1 MTTNIWGS
9 DAQAPLIIASG
20 LPPAGQALFDAA
32 DSGGAEV
39 GVISY
44 KNGLASV
51 SFFDHMGVPTAARP
65 TSVLATGGAALA
77 EVAISATGILGYGAG
92 WIEAGTNVIKA
103 QYFGAVGAYGAPVTL
118 GTGHG
123 LDMAGYS
130 RNDAAGKKPA
140 VDGFVASWIGT
151 DGNVYFQRAGVHLNN
166 AADSIGNVSAAGL
179 DGIPGSRPVGATS
192 SANTDNDAAIKVTTS
207 GQASE
212 ASVAVTHSGEVIL
225 AWTEH
230 GAAGDT
236 LSFKVL
242 NADGTENFAATLPT
256 TLPAG
261 AHVDTAWLAGGGF
274 AISWNTADAIQSIV
288 FNTAGGV
295 VPGFGALFT
304 STGTNTLQSF
314 APGSFT
320 GDFSLGTMLDTIGG
334 FTLAYTEGSVLKEQ
348 SFNNLGGVLDP
359 VQSQPITIGTVDPLT
374 SLASAS
380 LVGER
385 VMVLSERI
393 DGTVMATVVDPRAQP
408 IGTAIALNGVG
419 LVING
424 IDTPTRAIPDV
435 LVGTIGNDSINGG
448 AGDDIMSGALGHD
461 RIIAGIGND
470 TIDGGGGVDTLVLS
484 GRQSDYTIVN
494 LGGTL
499 FQITDNR
506 TIATND
512 GADIVRN
519 VEVFEFA
526 GPTVFDPRVTVAA
539 ATLGALT
546 RNIDPTAWGLSNED
560 VDSLPSSI
568 RTPDVDGFIV
578 NDGADR
584 AGVQAAPVVSDSIGE
599 FVSILWED
607 HTGGG
612 SRIRGN
618 FYDVEGNPDRVT
630 PLPGTFAIGDGV
642 GYEFNAR
649 VASGAANSG
658 WGVVYSEKVDATTE
672 TLKTNFFG
680 LNLTGNEQ
688 VVDASGLHQHS
699 ASIFGSYLDHRYN
712 PVTGQIDGPA
722 VILPAGMND
731 GYNVIYVE
739 GGQVGDSY
747 GAIRLQRF
755 EVNLDAL
762 GQPGAPRAA
771 GLDGLAGV
779 GSDAAVTL
787 SASGRDPSITGL
799 HTFETI
805 AVWIEKDANGVEHV
819 VGTALD
825 DLAQTIGIDLTNIS
839 GTDVIAAGSKV
850 IVAQAEAVNAA
861 IVWVAD
867 VGTNGN
873 HVYELH
879 ATMLSSPGT
888 GIDGQGF
895 ALVQPAAPFNLMTLP
910 AGVDLASIK
919 VSGIS
924 GEGSADIIVQWDGV
938 TAGDTNVY
946 ARHFGTI
953 LDPATGAAIAMSP
966 VGNTIQVN
974 ANSQGDQ
981 SHNGVAGLLGDRFIS
996 VWQDSNA
1003 AVTGGNGSD
1012 IVAQIFDTRSPGQ
1025 HIVGDFVQPTGRVQ
1039 SRPDILIGTNGN
1051 DFILGDISD
1060 SDGAAD
1066 WIFAGMGDDTMQGG
1080 PSDRAAAVR
1089 SEILDGGLGTDTA
1102 VYTGNF
1108 ADYEITAI
1116 FDNERGPGFQITD
1129 LRPTEDANNNLLQN
1143 DGTDFVYNV
1152 ERLAFADQVIDVA
1165 ADIYNPPMPAALAGW
1180 DGTPNAWSLTD
1191 ATQYKLQTLATGVAA
1206 QSQVAVTN
1214 LQDDTAL
1221 VWIEATAGAGSHSVM
1236 AERRLVTGEIDPL
1249 WQGPGAAAAG
1259 PIEMTDGTFAAN
1271 TVGNPVVAS
1280 AGLLGVL
1287 AAWESTD
1294 VNGQSSIH
1302 MRLGSTASAT
1312 PFNTGAGFPA
1322 YGFTGGELVVPGS
1335 AGGRS
1340 PSVRGYEIVN
1350 TANETVELGFHVAF
1364 VDDTG
1369 QVRLARY
1376 EIPVFEVD
1384 PLTGALGNP
1393 ALPAN
1398 FGISGQTQPI
1408 LIGADGLRNHDPATG
1423 ALIDDPNG
1431 AISLGA
1437 GGAPSLTSLHNG
1449 ELVVGYVNATG
1460 NFAVTR
1466 FDVTHTADSRDET
1479 MFVADTITYAE
1490 AQTDT
1495 LGVNVL
1501 SGQVVSQLNGS
1512 FGAFWT
1518 EDDGAGGV
1526 VLKGDVFNAGGTTWH
1541 QSGTLVLQTGLP
1553 AGVDVT
1559 VVSSGVDPNGVEDG
1573 FVALWQTGGHISGQ
1587 RFDMAGAKVGL
1598 VFQVDDPNGVAHGG
1612 LSAAGVENGLIIIG
1626 HELAANNGDVGYSY
1640 LDTRQPG
1647 AEVLG
1652 ATTRA
1657 GVAGSIA
1664 VGTVGDDA
1672 MDGRAADDQLFGG
1685 LGNDVITL
1693 GGGSDLGDGGA
1704 GNDIIL
1710 GGAGQDQIL
1719 GGSGND
1725 LLMVDTSGPAD
1736 VRKDAA
1742 LVAGLTAGLTAT
1754 AQNVAIIASNN
1765 GSDIVSGGLG
1775 VDTLSFRS
1783 DASPVRVDLNTGL
1796 VYRAGTGANTVN
1808 FTDNGTTASYNLTA
1822 AIGELVLD
1830 AAGLPIFQFTR
1841 DIERVEGGRGGD
1853 ILLGAASNDVIY
1865 SGGGNDFID
1874 GRAGTQDIGV
1884 FAGAASGYAVAR
1896 TPTGISVTHT
1906 IAATATSLA
1915 RTETAILN
1923 NVEFVQFG
1931 DRRIAAADV
1940 QPGAAVSAASLTNRN
1955 PGPALANDTATLAE
1969 DTSVKINVTANDV
1982 ANEFA
1987 PQPVFITAIN
1997 GQAVTAGGPAIT
2009 VANGSVSLGLDGQ
2022 LNFTPT
2028 ANYFGTTS
2036 FTYSAQDG
2044 GGVTSTATVQL
2055 NITPVADTP
2064 TAVADAYEVILGS
2077 TTQLNV
2083 LANDINPDAPLS
2095 ALSIGTLNTTG
2106 LAGTATSD
2114 GSAITFTGNT
2124 LGATTLTYTA
2134 NNGLESTP
2142 ATVTIKVMVQNNT
2155 PTLTGDLNA
2164 TVVEGARVALT
2175 AADIGYTDLDAGDI
2189 LTFTAS
2195 GAVNGVVQ
2203 VNGVDATSFTMADVT
2218 AGRVSF
2224 LHNGSETPSASFSMV
2239 VTDGKVVTAPV
2250 TVQLAVTAVND
2261 APILTGAVANAT
2273 YVENAAALTIA
2284 PALLLTDVDSAR
2296 LTGATVTISGGLAE
2310 DVLTFTPRT
2319 GITGSYAAGTLTLSG
2334 SATVAAYQAI
2344 LRSVA
2349 YSNSSDLPSTA
2360 PRTVTFT
2367 VDDGGAVNAT
2377 ATASTTIAV
2386 QSVNDLAT
2394 GTIAIASAT
2403 VAGTGV
2409 TLTAAGNLLD
2419 ADLVNPIVVP
2429 TYVWQSSTTLAG
2441 IYTNLVA
2448 SGTSVLTANTATVT
2462 PAAVTFYQVR
2472 GTYTDPFGTNVVTS
2486 TDRAVVGTA
2495 AANTMSTAGVKI
2507 LSALGGNDTITYAS
2521 TSLPELIIDGGVG
2534 TDTVNIAAG
2543 ISRFGPV
2550 ADSALVGVET
2560 VSAAAL
2566 LTAISMDLSIQT
2578 ERLTITGGAGN
2589 DTIRG
2594 GTGADSING
2603 GNGNDLIF
2611 ALIGDG
2617 NDTVNGGAGTDTLD
2631 YSASTGTL
2639 AVNLAAA
2646 TAQITGSLT
2655 GTDTVTAVENIIA
2668 NAADNSITGSA
2679 AANLLDGNAGN
2690 DTIRGGAG
2698 NDAIL
2703 GGLGNDTLYGNA
2715 GIDRLAGGAG
2725 ADLFVFDAATAG
2737 SADTITDF
2745 EIGAVG
2751 GRIDKIGISAAAF
2764 GIGAAAAASGGWLSL
2779 TGAFTTATQRIA
2791 YNATTGSLD
2800 YDSNGSAG
2808 GGTRFQ
2814 IGVIDI
2820 NNDAALHPTLSLD
2833 HFILM

>member
-44 KNGLASV
+44 KNGQASV

-166 AADSIGNVSAAGL
+166 AADSIGSVSAAGL
-179 DGIPGSRPVGATS
+179 DGIPGSRPAGATS

-230 GAAGDT
+230 GATGDT

-242 NADGTENFAATLPT
+242 NADGTENFAATLPA

-295 VPGFGALFT
+295 VPGFGAVFT

-435 LVGTIGNDSINGG
+435 LVGTIGNDTINGG

-526 GPTVFDPRVTVAA
+526 GPSAFDPRVTVAA

-584 AGVQAAPVVSDSIGE
+584 AGAQSAPVVSDSIGE

-688 VVDASGLHQHS
+688 LVDASGLHQHS
-699 ASIFGSYLDHRYN
+699 ASIFGSYLDHRLN

-805 AVWIEKDANGVEHV
+805 AVWIEQDANGVEHV

-825 DLAQTIGIDLTNIS
+825 DLAQTIGIDLSNIS

-953 LDPATGAAIAMSP
+953 LDPATGAALAMSP

-1003 AVTGGNGSD
+1003 AVTGGNGTD
-1012 IVAQIFDTRSPGQ
+1012 IVAQIFDTRAPGQ
-1025 HIVGDFVQPTGRVQ
+1025 HIVGDFVTPTGRVAA
-1039 SRPDILIGTNGN
+1039 RPDILVGTNGN

-1080 PSDRAAAVR
+1080 PSDRVAAVR

-1152 ERLAFADQVIDVA
+1152 ERLAFADQSIDVA
-1165 ADIYNPPMPAALAGW
+1165 ADIYNPPMPAPQAGW

-1191 ATQYKLQTLATGVAA
+1191 TSQYKLQTLATGVAA

-1221 VWIEATAGAGSHSVM
+1221 VWIEGTAGAGSHSVM

-1287 AAWESTD
+1287 AAWESTNVD
-1294 VNGQSSIH
+1294 GQSSIH

-1312 PFNTGAGFPA
+1312 PFNTGGGFPA

-1340 PSVRGYEIVN
+1340 PSVMGYEIVN

-1384 PLTGALGNP
+1384 PLTGAVGNP

-1408 LIGADGLRNHDPATG
+1408 LIGADGLRNHDPVTG
-1423 ALIDDPNG
+1423 ALIDDPDG

-1449 ELVVGYVNATG
+1449 ELVVGYTDAAGHYT
-1460 NFAVTR
+1460 VTR

-1479 MFVADTITYAE
+1479 MFVADKITYAA

-1495 LGVNVL
+1495 LGTNVL

-1526 VLKGDVFNAGGTTWH
+1526 VLKGNVYNAGGTTWH
-1541 QSGTLVLQTGLP
+1541 QSGTLDLQTGLP

-1559 VVSSGVDPNGVEDG
+1559 VVSSGINPDGVEDG

-1587 RFDMAGAKVGL
+1587 RYDMAGAKVGL

-1612 LSAAGVENGLIIIG
+1612 LSAAGVDNGLIIIG

-1693 GGGSDLGDGGA
+1693 GGGSDIGDGGA

-1725 LLMVDTSGPAD
+1725 LLMVGTSGPAD
-1736 VRKDAA
+1736 VRKDAV
-1742 LVAGLTAGLTAT
+1742 LVAGLTAQLSAT

-1765 GSDIVSGGLG
+1765 GADIVSGGLG

-1841 DIERVEGGRGGD
+1841 DIERVEGGRGAD
-1853 ILLGAASNDVIY
+1853 VLLGAASNDVIY

-1884 FAGAASGYAVAR
+1884 FAGAASGYTVAR

-1906 IAATATSLA
+1906 IPATATSLA

-2022 LNFTPT
+2022 LNFTPA

-2064 TAVADAYEVILGS
+2064 TAVADAYEVVLGS

-2095 ALSIGTLNTTG
+2095 VLSIGTLNTTG

-2114 GSAITFTGNT
+2114 GNAITFTGNT
-2124 LGATTLTYTA
+2124 LGTTTLTYTA

-2142 ATVTIKVMVQNNT
+2142 VTVTIKVLVQNNT

-2175 AADIGYTDLDAGDI
+2175 AADIGYTDLDAADV

-2195 GAVNGVVQ
+2195 GAVNGAVQ

-2224 LHNGSETPSASFSMV
+2224 LHNGAETPTASFSMV

-2284 PALLLTDVDSAR
+2284 PALLLTDADSAR

-2349 YSNSSDLPSTA
+2349 YSNSSDRPDIA
-2360 PRTVTFT
+2360 PRTVIFT
-2367 VDDGGAVNAT
+2367 INDGGAVNAT
-2377 ATASTTIAV
+2377 ATASTIIAV

-2394 GTIAIASAT
+2394 GAIAIASA
-2403 VAGTGV
+2403 AAGGTGV
-2409 TLTAAGNLLD
+2409 ILTAAGNLLD
-2419 ADLVNPIVVP
+2419 ADLVNPVVVP
-2429 TYVWQSSTTLAG
+2429 TYAWQSSTTLTG

-2495 AANTMSTAGVKI
+2495 AANAMSTAGVKF
-2507 LSALGGNDTITYAS
+2507 LSALGGNDTITYAA
-2521 TSLPELIIDGGVG
+2521 TSLPDLIIDGGAG
-2534 TDTVNIAAG
+2534 TDTVSIAAA
-2543 ISRFGPV
+2543 ISSFGPV
-2550 ADSALVGVET
+2550 SDSALLGVET

-2566 LTAISMDLSIQT
+2566 LTAISMDLSVQT
-2578 ERLTITGGAGN
+2578 EALTITGGAGN

-2594 GTGADSING
+2594 GTGADAING

-2611 ALIGDG
+2611 ALIG

-2639 AVNLAAA
+2639 TVNLAAA

-2679 AANLLDGNAGN
+2679 AANLLDGNTGN

-2725 ADLFVFDAATAG
+2725 ADRFVFDAATAG

-2779 TGAFTTATQRIA
+2779 TGAFTTTTQRIA
-2791 YNATTGSLD
+2791 YNANTGSLD

-2820 NNDAALHPTLSLD
+2820 NNDAALHPTLALD

>member
-9 DAQAPLIIASG
+9 DAQSPLVIASG

-44 KNGLASV
+44 KNGQASV

-65 TSVLATGGAALA
+65 SAVLATGGAALS
-77 EVAISATGILGYGAG
+77 EVAITATGILGYGAG
-92 WIEAGTNVIKA
+92 WIEAGTNLIRA

-130 RNDAAGKKPA
+130 RNDVAGKKPA

-151 DGNVYFQRAGVHLNN
+151 DGNVYFQRAGVHLNG

-192 SANTDNDAAIKVTTS
+192 GPNTDTDSAIKVTTS

-230 GAAGDT
+230 GLTGDT
-236 LSFKVL
+236 LSLKVL

-274 AISWNTADAIQSIV
+274 AISWNTADAIQSII

-295 VPGFGALFT
+295 VPGFGAVFT
-304 STGTNTLQSF
+304 SAGTTTLQSF
-314 APGSFT
+314 APGSFS

-393 DGTVMATVVDPRAQP
+393 DGTVTATVVDPRAQP
-408 IGTAIALNGVG
+408 IGTAIVLNGVG

-435 LVGTIGNDSINGG
+435 LVGTIGNDTINGG

-461 RIIAGIGND
+461 RIFAGVGND

-484 GRQSDYTIVN
+484 GQQSDYTIVN

-512 GADIVRN
+512 GRDIIRN

-526 GPTVFDPRVTVAA
+526 GPTVFDPRVKVAA
-539 ATLGALT
+539 ATLGSLT
-546 RNIDPTAWGLSNED
+546 RNVDPTAWGLSNED
-560 VDSLPSSI
+560 VDSLPSPV

-578 NDGADR
+578 NDGAGR
-584 AGVQAAPVVSDSIGE
+584 AGVQSAPVVSDSIGE

-618 FYDVEGNPDRVT
+618 FYSVEGTPDIET
-630 PLPGTFAIGDGV
+630 PLPDTFTIGDGQ

-680 LNLTGNEQ
+680 LNLTGTEQ
-688 VVDASGLHQHS
+688 LVDASGLHQHS
-699 ASIFGSYLDHRYN
+699 ASIFGSYLDHRLN
-712 PVTGQIDGPA
+712 PVTGQIDGPS
-722 VILPAGMND
+722 VLLPAGMND

-825 DLAQTIGIDLTNIS
+825 DLAQPIGIDLTNIS

-850 IVAQAEAVNAA
+850 IIAQAEAVNAA

-888 GIDGQGF
+888 GLDGQGF
-895 ALVQPAAPFNLMTLP
+895 ALVKPAETFNLMTLP

-938 TAGDTNVY
+938 TAGDSNVY

-953 LDPATGAAIAMSP
+953 LDPATGAAIAMTP

-1003 AVTGGNGSD
+1003 SVTGGNGTD
-1012 IVAQIFDTRSPGQ
+1012 IVAQIFDTRAPGQ
-1025 HIVGDFVQPTGRVQ
+1025 HIVGDFVTPTGRVAA
-1039 SRPDILIGTNGN
+1039 RPDILVGTNGN

-1066 WIFAGMGDDTMQGG
+1066 WIFAGMGDDIMQGG
-1080 PSDRAAAVR
+1080 PSDRAVAVR

-1116 FDNERGPGFQITD
+1116 FDNDRGPGFQITD
-1129 LRPTEDANNNLLQN
+1129 LRPTQDANNNPLQN
-1143 DGTDFVYNV
+1143 DGIDFVYRV

-1165 ADIYNPPMPAALAGW
+1165 ADIYNPPMPAPLAGW

-1191 ATQYKLQTLATGVAA
+1191 ATQYKLQTLATGDAA

-1221 VWIEATAGAGSHSVM
+1221 VWIEGVAGTDAHSVK

-1259 PIEMTDGTFAAN
+1259 PIEMTDGRFATNIVA
-1271 TVGNPVVAS
+1271 NPVVAS

-1287 AAWESTD
+1287 AAWESTT
-1294 VNGQSSIH
+1294 VGGESSIH

-1312 PFNTGAGFPA
+1312 PFNPGAGFPA

-1340 PSVRGYEIVN
+1340 PSIHGYEIVN
-1350 TANETVELGFHVAF
+1350 TANATVELGFHVAF

-1369 QVRLARY
+1369 HVRLARY
-1376 EIPVFEVD
+1376 EIPVFDVD
-1384 PLTGALGNP
+1384 PVTGALGGP
-1393 ALPAN
+1393 AIPAN
-1398 FGISGQTQPI
+1398 FGIGGQTQPI
-1408 LIGADGLRNHDPATG
+1408 LIGADGVRNHDPVTG
-1423 ALIDDPNG
+1423 ALIDDPAG
-1431 AISLGA
+1431 AITLGT
-1437 GGAPSLTSLHNG
+1437 GEAPSLTSLHNG

-1460 NFAVTR
+1460 NFEVAR
-1466 FDVTHTADSRDET
+1466 FDVNHTAESRDST
-1479 MFVADTITYAE
+1479 VFVADKITYTA
-1490 AQTDT
+1490 APVDIHGT
-1495 LGVNVL
+1495 NVI

-1518 EDDGAGGV
+1518 ENDGIGGV
-1526 VLKGDVFNAGGTTWH
+1526 VLKGNVYNAGGTTWH
-1541 QSGTLVLQTGLP
+1541 QSGTLVLQSGLP
-1553 AGVDVT
+1553 AGVEVT
-1559 VVSSGVDPNGVEDG
+1559 VVSTGVNPHGVEDG

-1598 VFQVDDPNGVAHGG
+1598 VFQVDDPNGVARAG
-1612 LSAAGVENGLIIIG
+1612 LSAVGVDNGLILIG
-1626 HELAANNGDVGYSY
+1626 HELAANNGDIGYSY

-1652 ATTRA
+1652 VTTRA
-1657 GVAGSIA
+1657 GVAANIA

-1672 MDGRAADDQLFGG
+1672 MDGRAAEDQLFGG

-1693 GGGSDLGDGGA
+1693 GGGSDFGDGGA

-1710 GGAGQDQIL
+1710 GGSGQDQIL

-1725 LLMVDTSGPAD
+1725 LLMVGNSGPAD

-1742 LVAGLTAGLTAT
+1742 LVAGLTAALPAN
-1754 AQNVAIIASNN
+1754 AINAAIIASNN
-1765 GSDIVSGGLG
+1765 GADIVSGGLG

-1783 DASPVRVDLNTGL
+1783 EASPVRVDLASGL
-1796 VYRAGTGANTVN
+1796 VYRNATGAGTVN
-1808 FTDNGTTASYNLTA
+1808 FTDNGTTASYKLA
-1822 AIGELVLD
+1822 AAVGELVPG
-1830 AAGLPIFQFTR
+1830 AAGLPIFQFTH
-1841 DIERVEGGRGGD
+1841 DIERIEGGRGAD

-1865 SGGGNDFID
+1865 GGGGNDFID
-1874 GRAGTQDIGV
+1874 GRAGAQDIAV
-1884 FAGAASGYAVAR
+1884 FAGAAAGYTVAR

-1906 IAATATSLA
+1906 IPASATSLA
-1915 RTETAILN
+1915 RTETVTLN

-1955 PGPALANDTATLAE
+1955 PGPALTNDTATLAE

-1987 PQPVFITAIN
+1987 PLPVFITAIN
-1997 GQAVTAGGPAIT
+1997 GQAVSAGGPAIA
-2009 VANGSVSLGLDGQ
+2009 VANGTVALGLDGQ
-2022 LNFTPT
+2022 LNFTPV
-2028 ANYFGTTS
+2028 ANYFGATS

-2055 NITPVADTP
+2055 TITPVVDTP
-2064 TAVADAYEVILGS
+2064 TAVADSYDVILDA

-2095 ALSIGTLNTTG
+2095 ALSIGTIDTAG

-2114 GSAITFTGNT
+2114 GNSITFTGDV
-2124 LGATTLTYTA
+2124 LGTTTLTYTA
-2134 NNGLESTP
+2134 TNGLVSTP
-2142 ATVTIKVMVQNNT
+2142 ATVTIRVLVQNNT

-2164 TVVEGARVALT
+2164 TVLEGTRVTLT
-2175 AADIGYTDLDAGDI
+2175 PADIGYTDLDAGDV

-2195 GAVNGVVQ
+2195 GAVNGAVQ
-2203 VNGVDATSFTMADVT
+2203 VNGVNASTFTMSDVT
-2218 AGRVSF
+2218 AGLVSF
-2224 LHNGSETPSASFSMV
+2224 LHDGSETQSASFSLAV
-2239 VTDGKVVTAPV
+2239 SDGKIVTAPV
-2250 TVQLAVTAVND
+2250 TVQLAVTPVND
-2261 APILTGAVANAT
+2261 APILTGAGAGAT
-2273 YVENAAALTIA
+2273 YVENAAPLTIA
-2284 PALLLTDVDSAR
+2284 PALVLTDVDSTR
-2296 LTGATVTISGGLAE
+2296 LTGATVSISGARAE
-2310 DVLTFTPRT
+2310 DILTFTPRT
-2319 GITGSYAAGTLTLSG
+2319 GITGSYSAGTLTLSG
-2334 SATVAAYQAI
+2334 SATIAAYQAI

-2349 YSNSSDLPSTA
+2349 YSNGSDRPDTA

-2367 VDDGGAVNAT
+2367 VNDGGAINAT
-2377 ATASTTIAV
+2377 TTASTTIAV

-2394 GTIAIASAT
+2394 GAIAIGSA
-2403 VAGTGV
+2403 ADDGTAV
-2409 TLTAAGNLLD
+2409 VLTANGTLQD
-2419 ADLVNPIVVP
+2419 ADLVNPLVVP
-2429 TYVWQSSTTLAG
+2429 TYVWQSSTSLTGVYANLIAG
-2441 IYTNLVA
+2441 A
-2448 SGTSVLTANTATVT
+2448 TSVLTANTATVT

-2495 AANTMSTAGVKI
+2495 AANTISTAGVKF

-2521 TSLPELIIDGGVG
+2521 TSLPDLVIDGGAG

-2543 ISRFGPV
+2543 ISRFGPA
-2550 ADSALVGVET
+2550 ADSSLTNVET

-2594 GTGADSING
+2594 GTGADAING
-2603 GNGNDLIF
+2603 GNGNDLILAF
-2611 ALIGDG
+2611 IGDG
-2617 NDTVNGGAGTDTLD
+2617 NDTMNGGAGTDTVD
-2631 YSASTGTL
+2631 YSASTGSLT
-2639 AVNLAAA
+2639 VNLAAA
-2646 TAQITGSLT
+2646 TAQVVGSLT
-2655 GTDTVTAVENIIA
+2655 GSDTLTAVENIIA
-2668 NAADNSITGSA
+2668 NAADNTITGST

-2698 NDAIL
+2698 NDTIL

-2715 GIDRLAGGAG
+2715 GIDRLVGGAG
-2725 ADLFVFDAATAG
+2725 ADRFVFDAATAG
-2737 SADTITDF
+2737 SWDTITDF
-2745 EIGAVG
+2745 EIGTVG

-2764 GIGAAAAASGGWLSL
+2764 GIGAATAANGGWLSL
-2779 TGAFTTATQRIA
+2779 TGTFTTANQRIA
-2791 YNATTGSLD
+2791 YNPTTGSLD
-2800 YDSNGSAG
+2800 YDSNGSIG
-2808 GGTRFQ
+2808 GGVRFQ
-2814 IGVIDI
+2814 IGVVDI
-2820 NNDAALHPTLSLD
+2820 NNDAAQHPTLALD